1 MIMADTRW
9 EDIFE
14 KLQEHG
20 IDVYSPGRKTG
31 ECTSP
36 YVVVKDAGRV
46 NSTEVSSSQDL
57 YDLMC
62 YVPKDNYSTL
72 EPFVDRVETV
82 MDELFPML
90 RPMHFRTASFYDD
103 SVKAHMISA
112 QYVNWKKNKRR

>member
-1 MIMADTRW
+1 MADTRW

-20 IDVYSPGRKTG
+20 IDV
-31 ECTSP
+31 
-36 YVVVKDAGRV
+36 VA
-46 NSTEVSSSQDL
+46 STEISSSQDL

-72 EPFVDRVETV
+72 EPFVDRVETI
-82 MDELFPML
+82 MDELFPMI
-90 RPMHFRTASFYDD
+90 RPMHFRTSSFYDD
-103 SVKAHMISA
+103 SVKAHMIST

>member
-20 IDVYSPGRKTG
+20 IDVYSPGHKTG

-103 SVKAHMISA
+103 SVKAHMIST

>member
-1 MIMADTRW
+1 MADTRW

-20 IDVYSPGRKTG
+20 SDVYSPGRKTG

-36 YVVVKDAGRV
+36 DVVVKDAGRV
-46 NSTEVSSSQDL
+46 VSTEVSSSQDL

-82 MDELFPML
+82 MDELFPMI

-103 SVKAHMISA
+103 SVKAHMIST

>member
-46 NSTEVSSSQDL
+46 DSTEVSSSQDL

-103 SVKAHMISA
+103 SVKAHMIST
-112 QYVNWKKNKRR
+112 QYVNWKKNRRR